1 MKKLVGTILT
11 IAISVTMAMSSLANG
26 WYQGEDGLWRYQRKD
41 GSMGSNLWAKSGD
54 DWFYLKED
62 GTMAMNQW
70 IETDGAYYYVD
81 AKGAMMKNTIT
92 PDGYYV
98 GVNGKW
104 VPDQKK
110 AESYTQ
116 PETITVGMQNA
127 LKTAQ
132 SYMRWSA
139 FSKKRLYDQLK
150 YEGFSDSEAKYG
162 SETVEADWN
171 EQCAK
176 CAKSYMS
183 WTGYSRKRL
192 ADQLEYEGFTNSQ
205 IAYGL
210 AAVGY

>member
-1 MKKLVGTILT
+1 MKKLVGVIIATI
-11 IAISVTMAMSSLANG
+11 ISASMTLSPLANG
-26 WYQGEDGLWRYQRKD
+26 WYQGDDGLWRYQRKD

-104 VPDQKK
+104 ISEQKP
-110 AESYTQ
+110 ADIYTA
-116 PETITVGMQNA
+116 PETVTVGMQNA
-127 LKTAQ
+127 LKKGE
-132 SYMRWSA
+132 SYMRWA
-139 FSKKRLYDQLK
+139 GFSKKGLFDQLK
-150 YEGFSDSEAKYG
+150 YEGFSDEECTYAV
-162 SETVEADWN
+162 ETIQADWN
-171 EQCAK
+171 ASCAK
-176 CAKSYMS
+176 KAQSYMS
-183 WTGYSRKRL
+183 WGSFSRKEL
-192 ADQLEYEGFTNSQ
+192 INQLKYEGFIDSE
-205 IAYGL
+205 IAHGL